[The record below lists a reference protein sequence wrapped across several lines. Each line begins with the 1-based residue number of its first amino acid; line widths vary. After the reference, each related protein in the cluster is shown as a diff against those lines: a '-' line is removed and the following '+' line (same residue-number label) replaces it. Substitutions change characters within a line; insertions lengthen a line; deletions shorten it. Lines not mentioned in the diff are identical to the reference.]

1 MSIGNNFA
9 NRQVCDVD
17 IRVLKTMAPF
27 LKFDTANTTGVSISS
42 DSVYAMAKGTRRIA
56 FQNPLEGTMTI
67 EAQVYPFKFFA
78 MLSDGVIDD
87 EAIYADSQTIKCATA
102 GELSLTVP
110 TNGTIQ
116 AGTVFAYPEGD
127 FGDEDSAIAGT
138 FASSKFTAA
147 TASQIAV
154 GKKYIVGYVVSRTST
169 AGNAVKSITFNNKR
183 LPKDFYITMKTLD
196 KDEEGVLTPF
206 LITVYKATIQRNFEL
221 SFSSEGDPASVT
233 LTFDTLENKDGN
245 VMSFVELTG
254 DAE

>member
-87 EAIYADSQTIKCATA
+87 EAIYADSQTITCATA

-116 AGTVFAYPEGD
+116 AGTVFAYPEGE
-127 FGDEDSAIAGT
+127 FGDEGSVIAGT
-138 FASSKFTAA
+138 FASSKFTAT

-154 GKKYIVGYVVSRTST
+154 GEKYIVGYVVSRTST
-169 AGNAVKSITFNNKR
+169 EGNAVKSVTFNNKR

-196 KDEEGVLTPF
+196 KDEDGVLTPF

-254 DAE
+254 DAV

>member
-116 AGTVFAYPEGD
+116 AGTVFAYPEGE
-127 FGDEDSAIAGT
+127 FGDEGSVIAGT
-138 FASSKFTAA
+138 FASGKFTATTPA
-147 TASQIAV
+147 NIAV
-154 GKKYIVGYVVSRTST
+154 GEDYVVGYVVSRTST
-169 AGNAVKSITFNNKR
+169 EGNAVKSVTFNNKR

-196 KDEEGVLTPF
+196 KDEDGVLTPF

>member
-78 MLSDGVIDD
+78 MLSDGVIDST
-87 EAIYADSQTIKCATA
+87 AIYADSQTIKCATA

-110 TNGTIQ
+110 TNGTIE
-116 AGTVFAYPEGD
+116 AGTVFAYPAGE
-127 FGDEDSAIAGT
+127 FGDEGSAIAGT
-138 FASSKFTAA
+138 FAAGKFTAT

-154 GKKYIVGYVVSRTST
+154 GEDYVVGYVVSRTSS

-196 KDEEGVLTPF
+196 KDEDGVLTPF
-206 LITVYKATIQRNFEL
+206 LITVYKASIKRSFDL

>member
-78 MLSDGVIDD
+78 MLSDGVIDST
-87 EAIYADSQTIKCATA
+87 AIYADSQTIECAIA

-110 TNGTIQ
+110 TNGTIE
-116 AGTVFAYPEGD
+116 AGTVFAYPAGE
-127 FGDEDSAIAGT
+127 FGDESSAIAGT
-138 FASSKFTAA
+138 FAAGKFTAT

-154 GKKYIVGYVVSRTST
+154 GEEYIVGYVVTRTSS
-169 AGNAVKSITFNNKR
+169 AGNAVKSVTFNNKR

-196 KDEEGVLTPF
+196 KDEEGTLTPF
-206 LITVYKATIQRNFEL
+206 LITVYKAAIQRSFDL

>member
-78 MLSDGVIDD
+78 MLSDGVIDST
-87 EAIYADSQTIKCATA
+87 AIYADSQTIECATA

-116 AGTVFAYPEGD
+116 AGTVFAYPEGEY
-127 FGDEDSAIAGT
+127 GDESSVIAG
-138 FASSKFTAA
+138 SYSGGKFTA
-147 TASQIAV
+147 TTPGDIAV
-154 GKKYIVGYVVSRTST
+154 GEEYVVGYVVTRTSSE
-169 AGNAVKSITFNNKR
+169 GNAVKSVTFNNKR

-196 KDEEGVLTPF
+196 KDEDGVLTPF

-254 DAE
+254 DAV

>member
-27 LKFDTANTTGVSISS
+27 LKFDTANTTGVSITS

-78 MLSDGVIDD
+78 MLSDGVIDST
-87 EAIYADSQTIKCATA
+87 AIYADSQTITCATA

-110 TNGTIQ
+110 TNGTIE

-138 FASSKFTAA
+138 FASGKFTAT

-154 GKKYIVGYVVSRTST
+154 GEKYIVGYVVSRTST

-206 LITVYKATIQRNFEL
+206 LITVYKATIQRSFEL

>member
-116 AGTVFAYPEGD
+116 AGTVFAYPEGE
-127 FGDEDSAIAGT
+127 FGDEGSVIAGT
-138 FASSKFTAA
+138 FASGKFTATTPA
-147 TASQIAV
+147 DIAV
-154 GKKYIVGYVVSRTST
+154 GEDYVVGYVVSRTST
-169 AGNAVKSITFNNKR
+169 EGNAVKSVTFNNKR

-196 KDEEGVLTPF
+196 KDEDGVLTPF
-206 LITVYKATIQRNFEL
+206 LITVYKAAIQRSFEL

-233 LTFDTLENKDGN
+233 LTFDTLENKDGD

>member
-1 MSIGNNFA
+1 MSLGNNFA

-56 FQNPLEGTMTI
+56 FQNPREGTMTI
-67 EAQVYPFKFFA
+67 ESQVYPFKFFA
-78 MLSDGVIDD
+78 MLSDGVIDST
-87 EAIYADSQTIKCATA
+87 AIYADSQTIECAIA

-110 TNGTIQ
+110 TNGTIE
-116 AGTVFAYPEGD
+116 AGTVFAYPAGE
-127 FGDEDSAIAGT
+127 FGDEGSAIAGT
-138 FASSKFTAA
+138 FAAGKFTAT

-154 GKKYIVGYVVSRTST
+154 GEEYIVGYVVTRTSS
-169 AGNAVKSITFNNKR
+169 AGNAVKSVTFNNKR

-196 KDEEGVLTPF
+196 KDEDGVLTPF
-206 LITVYKATIQRNFEL
+206 LITVYKAAIQRSFDL

>member
-116 AGTVFAYPEGD
+116 AGTVFAYPEGE
-127 FGDEDSAIAGT
+127 FGDEGSVIAGT
-138 FASSKFTAA
+138 FASGKFTATTPA
-147 TASQIAV
+147 DIAV
-154 GKKYIVGYVVSRTST
+154 GEDYVVGYVVSRTST
-169 AGNAVKSITFNNKR
+169 EGNAVKSVTFNNKR

-196 KDEEGVLTPF
+196 KDEDGVLTPF

-233 LTFDTLENKDGN
+233 LTFDTLENKDGD

-254 DAE
+254 DTE

>member
-27 LKFDTANTTGVSISS
+27 LKFDTANTTGVSITS

-67 EAQVYPFKFFA
+67 EAQVYPFKVFS
-78 MLSDGVIDD
+78 MLSDGVIDST
-87 EAIYADSQTIKCATA
+87 AIYADSQTIECAIA

-110 TNGTIQ
+110 TNGTIE
-116 AGTVFAYPEGD
+116 AGTVFAYPAGE
-127 FGDEDSAIAGT
+127 FGDEGSAIAGT
-138 FASSKFTAA
+138 FAAGKFTAT

-154 GKKYIVGYVVSRTST
+154 GEDYVVGYVVSRTST
-169 AGNAVKSITFNNKR
+169 AGNAVKSVTFNNKR

-196 KDEEGVLTPF
+196 KDEDGVLTPF
-206 LITVYKATIQRNFEL
+206 LITVYKAAIQRSFDL